1 MTRSVTARWC
11 AVAVFALAST
21 WNYLDR
27 LVLSAAAPRI
37 RAEFDLSNTDFS
49 LLLSAFGF
57 AYMLAS
63 PAVGW
68 FLDRVGLEA
77 GIVWSVALWSVA
89 AAFCGLTRS
98 FHQLV
103 GARVFLGV

>member
-1 MTRSVTARWC
+1 MTRSVAARWG

-37 RAEFDLSNTDFS
+37 RAEFHLSNAGYGW
-49 LLLSAFGF
+49 LLSAFSI
-57 AYMLAS
+57 AYAAAS

-68 FLDRVGLEA
+68 MLDRLGLEA
-77 GIVWSVALWSVA
+77 GIVAAVALWSLA
-89 AAFCGLTRS
+89 AAWCGATRG
-98 FHQLV
+98 FGQLV
-103 GARVFLGV
+103 SARVFLG